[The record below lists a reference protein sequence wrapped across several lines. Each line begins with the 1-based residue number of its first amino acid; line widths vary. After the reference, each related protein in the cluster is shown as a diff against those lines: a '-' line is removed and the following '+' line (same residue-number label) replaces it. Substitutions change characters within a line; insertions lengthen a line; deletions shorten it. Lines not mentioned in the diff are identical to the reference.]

1 MNPEDLPIRDL
12 HLPDMTGWWPLAP
25 GWWFLI
31 VLVVGGLVFLVRR
44 SYRSWQQN
52 APRRLALRRLAAID
66 EEFDEGVCDV
76 ALGKEL
82 SELTR
87 RAMLAYSPRQ
97 EVAGLTGDDWLEWL
111 DQGLDDRP
119 FSNGAG
125 KILESLPYINPQ
137 AVNNDTDVRGLINAV
152 KRRLQQPLQED
163 QFR

>member
-31 VLVVGGLVFLVRR
+31 ALAVLGLVVLVRR
-44 SYRSWQQN
+44 SYRRWQHN
-52 APRRLALRRLAAID
+52 APRRLALKRLAAISD
-66 EEFDEGVCDV
+66 EFEQGISAVL
-76 ALGKEL
+76 LGKEL

-87 RAMLAYSPRQ
+87 RAMLAYAPRD
-97 EVAGLTGDDWLEWL
+97 EVAGLTGDEWLQWL

-119 FSNGAG
+119 FSEGAG

-137 AVNNDTDVRGLINAV
+137 AINDDTDVRGLIDV
-152 KRRLQQPLQED
+152 VRLRLQQPVHGG
-163 QFR
+163 QF

>member
-31 VLVVGGLVFLVRR
+31 ALAVFGLVVLVRR
-44 SYRSWQQN
+44 SYQRWQHN
-52 APRRLALRRLAAID
+52 APRRLALKRLAAISD
-66 EEFDEGVCDV
+66 EFEQGISAVL
-76 ALGKEL
+76 LGKEL

-87 RAMLAYSPRQ
+87 RAMLAYAPRD
-97 EVAGLTGDDWLEWL
+97 EVAGLTGDEWLQWL

-119 FSNGAG
+119 FSEGAG

-137 AVNNDTDVRGLINAV
+137 AINDDTDVRGLIDV
-152 KRRLQQPLQED
+152 VRLRLQQPVHGG
-163 QFR
+163 QF